1 MATVY
6 TIPTRA
12 RTEEERH
19 SLFYALLQLLAVD
32 LVLWLAIID
41 GARWLWR
48 VI

>member
-1 MATVY
+1 MAKFGW
-6 TIPTRA
+6 
-12 RTEEERH
+12 
-19 SLFYALLQLLAVD
+19 FYALLQLLAVE